1 MGASRDQTNIFGFH
15 ISFTTGAYAGANHHG
30 LNPVEKRKSE
40 RVQFFQM
47 GAGND
52 IRPVWVF
59 RKTLP
64 EAKLGLVVDIGAD
77 GVQILT
83 DKSENLSG
91 GDFQLIVYV
100 DGTPDDNLL
109 RVNARCLWSR
119 QEGSLYNRNG
129 LIFEEK
135 ISVQQVLAGRDA
147 GTKWLRC
154 ELLSLDEKAST

>member
-1 MGASRDQTNIFGFH
+1 M
-15 ISFTTGAYAGANHHG
+15 
-30 LNPVEKRKSE
+30 EKRKSE

-47 GAGND
+47 GEGND

-64 EAKLGLVVDIGAD
+64 EAKLGLLVDIAAD

-83 DKSENLSG
+83 DKSENLCG
-91 GDFQLIVYV
+91 GSFLLIVYAY
-100 DGTPDDNLL
+100 GTPDDNLL

-119 QEGSLYNRNG
+119 QEGSLYTRSG
-129 LIFEEK
+129 MIFEEK
-135 ISVQQVLAGRDA
+135 TSVQPVLVGRDA
-147 GTKWLRC
+147 GAKWLRC